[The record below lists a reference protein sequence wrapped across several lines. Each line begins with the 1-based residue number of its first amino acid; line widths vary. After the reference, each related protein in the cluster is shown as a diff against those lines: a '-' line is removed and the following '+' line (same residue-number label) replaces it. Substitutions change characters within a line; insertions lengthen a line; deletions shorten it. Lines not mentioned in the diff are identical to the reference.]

1 MGEKLGFLFEHYEQ
15 LQDAVNRLIRQQ
27 GGARAGPPQD
37 REASQSRG
45 KLGNISELHAGFK
58 RVLRTPDF
66 DFHL

>member
-45 KLGNISELHAGFK
+45 KLGKSCTLG
-58 RVLRTPDF
+58 LREC
-66 DFHL
+66 